1 LMPAI
6 LFHHSAEYLPPITA
20 SRQRMKGPR
29 YMHNRGDIMYAVSFV
44 RGLVRDGRHASAR
57 PEGLGSKP
65 LKLDRLTA

>member
-1 LMPAI
+1 
-6 LFHHSAEYLPPITA
+6 
-20 SRQRMKGPR
+20 MKGPR